1 VSAEKNPDLVAVHK
15 QLIALVD
22 QLSQQQES
30 ATTAAAV
37 KAITLEIVEVTH
49 RVTMVGQ
56 LLFKERT
63 DKLSA
68 AVEAVK
74 DGQDAVDAAI
84 EKIEKLNGFVKAIT
98 QFLMLVDRVVD
109 TAKLIA

>member
-1 VSAEKNPDLVAVHK
+1 VSAEKNSDLVAVHR
-15 QLIALVD
+15 QLISLVD
-22 QLSQQQES
+22 QLSQEQET

-49 RVTMVGQ
+49 RVTMIGQ

-84 EKIEKLNGFVKAIT
+84 EKIEKLNAFVKAIT
-98 QFLMLVDRVVD
+98 QFLVLVDRVVD
-109 TAKLIA
+109 TAKLIV

>member
-1 VSAEKNPDLVAVHK
+1 MSAEKNSDLVAVHR
-15 QLIALVD
+15 QLISLVD
-22 QLSQQQES
+22 QLSQEQET

-49 RVTMVGQ
+49 RVTMIGQ

-84 EKIEKLNGFVKAIT
+84 EKIEKLNAFVKAIT
-98 QFLMLVDRVVD
+98 QFLVLVDRVVD
-109 TAKLIA
+109 TAKLIV